1 MTPDQ
6 KAGASGGSGSWAG
19 AQGASSSTGGSSSW
33 GAGSQGGAAPPSQG
47 GGSSWG
53 ASPPPQPPP
62 ASSSSW
68 SNSGGQQSNQR
79 KVRSAGFPG
88 FPGRRSAGFPGFPGR
103 RRDAITDMS
112 PLRPG
117 SKVLGGQIPDNPWS
131 GEPPS
136 GELPFKDLISSV
148 TPSPSSESR
157 RSGLS
162 SPLTAKRPYPPDI
175 SGLPLL
181 PGLVETVK
189 ESVTAKPDEDA
200 TSRRG
205 LDRPLISGS
214 GGGLSPIGSISK
226 MEGLNDLNAWGNKP
240 PATIKPA
247 IEAFAEAED
256 PSLASRLGHILRTDS
271 FPLSFSSLKSLVMT
285 SS

>member
-1 MTPDQ
+1 
-6 KAGASGGSGSWAG
+6 
-19 AQGASSSTGGSSSW
+19 
-33 GAGSQGGAAPPSQG
+33 
-47 GGSSWG
+47 
-53 ASPPPQPPP
+53 
-62 ASSSSW
+62 
-68 SNSGGQQSNQR
+68 
-79 KVRSAGFPG
+79 
-88 FPGRRSAGFPGFPGR
+88 
-103 RRDAITDMS
+103 MS

-256 PSLASRLGHILRTDS
+256 PSLASRLGHKLLTNS
-271 FPLSFSSLKSLVMT
+271 FLLTFSSLKSLIKNIIMT
-285 SS
+285 CPSFITFVIYPTSERVLADYEGADQGSKNTLFSRKSYFRKRRLPVQNCDHTC